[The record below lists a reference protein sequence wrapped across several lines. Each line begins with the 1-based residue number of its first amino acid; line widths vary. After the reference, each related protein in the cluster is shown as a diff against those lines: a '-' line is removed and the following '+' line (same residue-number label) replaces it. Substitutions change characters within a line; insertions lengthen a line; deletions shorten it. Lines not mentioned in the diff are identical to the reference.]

1 MAIKFLNTVAVDT
14 DVLFVDT
21 VNDRVGIGT
30 DNPSEKL
37 TVDAQSADGVTTT
50 IASFHSNEGES
61 GDTAIQLAV
70 RRSDSLGSDRKTFL
84 NATGAGNFEIQRS
97 GSTKVTISSA
107 GNVGIGTDSPSNKLT
122 VKGECRQRR
131 DRYG

>member
-1 MAIKFLNTVAVDT
+1 MRLIESGNL
-14 DVLFVDT
+14 
-21 VNDRVGIGT
+21 GIGT
-30 DNPSEKL
+30 TSPSEKL

-70 RRSDSLGSDRKTFL
+70 NRSDSLGSDRKTFL

-97 GSTKVTISSA
+97 GSTKVTIDGVILPS
-107 GNVGIGTDSPSNKLT
+107 GNVGIGTTSPSALMPL
-122 VKGECRQRR
+122 QIILS
-131 DRYG
+131 